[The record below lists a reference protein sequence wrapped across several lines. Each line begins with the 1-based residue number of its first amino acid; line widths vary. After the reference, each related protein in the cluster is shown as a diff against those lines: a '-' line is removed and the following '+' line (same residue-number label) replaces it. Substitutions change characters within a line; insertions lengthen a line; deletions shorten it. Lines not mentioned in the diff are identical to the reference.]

1 MRLIV
6 KVGQQHNKANSTVA
20 LQCCDE
26 LLSEDLEQ
34 GMMVCNHCGATYPLS
49 TVRTLIDQAYAS
61 LGNLSQALNLQD

>member
-1 MRLIV
+1 MRLTV
-6 KVGQQHNKANSTVA
+6 KVGQQHNKTNSTVA

-34 GMMVCNHCGATYPLS
+34 GMMVCNRCRATYPLS

-61 LGNLSQALNLQD
+61 LENLSLALNLQD